1 MSITDYFLSL
11 WQKSIINFIKL
22 TTLAED
28 KKNKIEEQLQDE
40 QLELVSGGGG
50 EKPEPKKP
58 RNKAGGGGI
67 PRSKGQ
73 PNAPQT
79 RGI

>member
-1 MSITDYFLSL
+1 MS
-11 WQKSIINFIKL
+11 
-22 TTLAED
+22 ED
-28 KKNKIEEQLQDE
+28 KKNKIEAEQLTDE

-58 RNKAGGGGI
+58 RKKAGGGGI
-67 PRSKGQ
+67 PRDKGQ

>member
-1 MSITDYFLSL
+1 MAEEK
-11 WQKSIINFIKL
+11 QK
-22 TTLAED
+22 
-28 KKNKIEEQLQDE
+28 KIEAELTDE
-40 QLELVSGGGG
+40 QLEQVSGGNA
-50 EKPEPKKP
+50 KP

>member
-1 MSITDYFLSL
+1 M
-11 WQKSIINFIKL
+11 
-22 TTLAED
+22 AED
-28 KKNKIEEQLQDE
+28 KTRKPAQLTDE

>member
-1 MSITDYFLSL
+1 M
-11 WQKSIINFIKL
+11 
-22 TTLAED
+22 AED

-40 QLELVSGGGG
+40 QLEQVSGGNA
-50 EKPEPKKP
+50 KP

>member
-1 MSITDYFLSL
+1 M
-11 WQKSIINFIKL
+11 
-22 TTLAED
+22 AED
-28 KKNKIEEQLQDE
+28 KTRKPEQLTDE
-40 QLELVSGGGG
+40 QLEQVSGGNA
-50 EKPEPKKP
+50 KP

>member
-1 MSITDYFLSL
+1 M
-11 WQKSIINFIKL
+11 
-22 TTLAED
+22 AED
-28 KKNKIEEQLQDE
+28 KTRKPAQLTDE
-40 QLELVSGGGG
+40 QLEQVSGGGG

-79 RGI
+79 RGILT